1 MPNYISVTSTGPNIL
16 SGLQE
21 AVAPAVGDIRKA
33 GAILKGNP
41 LSATLSELI
50 FPEPVADGTLEAAI
64 KGGGYKY

>member
-1 MPNYISVTSTGPNIL
+1 MPNLISVTSAGPNIL

-21 AVAPAVGDIRKA
+21 AVAPVMGDFRKA

-41 LSATLSELI
+41 MSAALSELI

-64 KGGGYKY
+64 KKEGRY